1 MSLRSACFPFPK
13 AWTLGT
19 GRQGW
24 QGVSPMARGQGRPP
38 PAPLQ
43 PSRPPGCL
51 PALLPQFIFVP
62 QMSSQLPRAPL
73 LCPIRPYGV
82 LGSPVHPNAPHVSL
96 ELCWVHRSP
105 QTPPKHPPNT
115 TTPLPPAVVPQFP
128 PTSPFAHL
136 GAGAS
141 GGRVPA
147 GGVVAFCHGGSC
159 GGSGGPG
166 GPHQCPHCPRED
178 RGPVL
183 PAAGAG
189 AAPGRLGP
197 PGGVGGGFS
206 APVGPFPLLLL
217 PDSGP
222 PRPPVLVPVSV
233 PVTLNWSHFPSQ

>member
-24 QGVSPMARGQGRPP
+24 QGVSPMARGQGRAP

-96 ELCWVHRSP
+96 ELCRVHRGP
-105 QTPPKHPPNT
+105 QTPPKHYNPPSPRRGSPVSPHV
-115 TTPLPPAVVPQFP
+115 PLCPPGCRGQR
-128 PTSPFAHL
+128 
-136 GAGAS
+136 GQ
-141 GGRVPA
+141 
-147 GGVVAFCHGGSC
+147 
-159 GGSGGPG
+159 GPG
-166 GPHQCPHCPRED
+166 GRGRRFLPWGVLRGQRGARGSPSMSPLSPRGQRPRSSRCGGGGRSRTPGSP
-178 RGPVL
+178 RGC
-183 PAAGAG
+183 
-189 AAPGRLGP
+189 R
-197 PGGVGGGFS
+197 GGFS
-206 APVGPFPLLLL
+206 APAGPFPLLLL

>member
-24 QGVSPMARGQGRPP
+24 QGVSPMARGQGRAP

-96 ELCWVHRSP
+96 ELCRVHRGP

-115 TTPLPPAVVPQFP
+115 PLPPAVVPQFS

-197 PGGVGGGFS
+197 PGGVGGVS
-206 APVGPFPLLLL
+206 RLRLVPSPYCSCRIQV
-217 PDSGP
+217 
-222 PRPPVLVPVSV
+222 RPVL
-233 PVTLNWSHFPSQ
+233 LCWSQFLSQ